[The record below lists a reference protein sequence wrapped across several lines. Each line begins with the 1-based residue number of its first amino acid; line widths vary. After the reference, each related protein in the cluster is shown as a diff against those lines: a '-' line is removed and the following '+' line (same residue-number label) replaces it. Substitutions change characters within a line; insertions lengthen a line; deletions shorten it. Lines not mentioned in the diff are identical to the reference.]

1 MGIPNSRGDVI
12 GTAVKNELSRKAN
25 PKLLLWGRH
34 EQKRSSALMTVNNLV
49 RIFQLIQS

>member
-1 MGIPNSRGDVI
+1 MPSLRGDVI

-25 PKLLLWGRH
+25 AKLLLWGRH
-34 EQKRSSALMTVNNLV
+34 EQKRSNAVMTVNNLV